1 MRILRFTETDAAR
14 AQALVTEMTAQI
26 NTWSRLQHLCDD
38 PDYVTQPFDASI
50 WREHTKIPGL
60 WWLDYS
66 SLHANLGDDGR
77 KIADWFIG
85 VIGEPGLMA
94 GLTDCTLSLVE
105 INDLVREGYLPT
117 PTDLIMP

>member
-26 NTWSRLQHLCDD
+26 NTWSRLAHLCHE
-38 PDYVTQPFDASI
+38 PDYVTQPFDVSI
-50 WREHTKIPGL
+50 WQEHTTMPGL
-60 WWLDYS
+60 WWLDYN
-66 SLHANLGDDGR
+66 SLYANLGDDGR

-85 VIGEPGLMA
+85 VIGEPGLIA

-105 INDLVREGYLPT
+105 IDDIVLDGYLPT
-117 PTDLIMP
+117 PTDMIAI